1 MRKILLIVT
10 ASICFLSLGFIS
22 SAFAHHAWV
31 EKEGDRFIV
40 GWGHPPKMDPYEP
53 ERVKDIKAFDLKG
66 RELALTRTNERN
78 KVYLFSNVD
87 VSMIT
92 LSFEGGYL
100 VTTPEGKKRMTKRE
114 AQKAGLQIVDSF
126 YSNQFAKSIF
136 AYSDA
141 VIKPAGMR
149 FEIVPLKNPYLLK
162 QGESLPIK
170 VLYEGKPLA
179 GAAVETGNHKD
190 AGKTGM
196 DGIAN
201 IEISGHGMQVVIAK
215 YRIASNDPDTDFMSF
230 TTVLTWDRK

>member
-1 MRKILLIVT
+1 MRKVLLTAIIVF
-10 ASICFLSLGFIS
+10 CLIS
-22 SAFAHHAWV
+22 SAFAHHAWI
-31 EKEGDRFIV
+31 EKERDRFIV
-40 GWGHPPKMDPYEP
+40 GWGHAPKIDPYEP
-53 ERVKDIKAFDLKG
+53 HKVKDIKAFDMKG
-66 RELALTRTNERN
+66 RGIAISKTDEKD
-78 KVYLFSNVD
+78 KVYLSSD
-87 VSMIT
+87 ADISMVS
-92 LSFEGGYL
+92 LSFESGYL
-100 VTTPEGKKRMTKRE
+100 VTTPEGKKKMTKRE

-179 GAAVETGNHKD
+179 GAAVETENHKD

-215 YRIASNDPDTDFMSF
+215 YRIASNDPDADFMSF